1 MKFGTSILFI
11 ALTVATTTEATIR
24 GSTTSSSA
32 SNNRRRVRDGSS
44 TRYDGLTNAIDESS
58 LNKIRGRFLQVNAGG
73 AGGAGGQQMGNVN
86 GGNQGGRPV
95 GGAGTDEPDR
105 QDKNAQ
111 GGGGGGGNAAM
122 DKNADDETREDAGDK
137 NDAAP
142 EDMAMEVEVD
152 GSMSMI
158 VDAGSMSLSMAY

>member
-44 TRYDGLTNAIDESS
+44 TRYDGLTNAIDQSS

-86 GGNQGGRPV
+86 GNQGGRPV
-95 GGAGTDEPDR
+95 GGAGAVEPDR
-105 QDKNAQ
+105 QDKNNQ
-111 GGGGGGGNAAM
+111 GGGGGGNAAM
-122 DKNADDETREDAGDK
+122 DKNVDDETREDAGDK